1 MKLRSLFLASLAAVA
16 MVSCSNEE
24 DVTMNGNVDGE
35 KDAIVQFGISFAN
48 PGTRATTVT
57 PGNPTTEKGIAAE
70 QTFVDATIVIE
81 QNGAKNVVTFPVGDF
96 TNKTAE
102 GATSILWLKEKIAVN
117 EGLAK
122 VYVFLNASDA
132 LKGSLQSAA
141 TSSYGSLK
149 ETVDF
154 ATGGIDALAATGKIA
169 NAGHFLMSN
178 SSGAAVT
185 ETFEKGKP
193 NTLTVPV
200 SRVAAKL
207 QEMTP
212 VDNTFNVADNA
223 INLLKKKITVELTD
237 YAYSGLQQETAV
249 LRGGAVTRSLYNAYD
264 SEGAVYDYLAVNGDR
279 STYCME
285 NLTGAT
291 LQTTTNVIYKGA
303 ITVEDVPAGT
313 TIYITSDNKFF
324 ASIDDMAAAGYNF
337 QGLEDDTTVKE
348 CWDRYSLRKYDGGV
362 CYYVA
367 QIKTAANNTTTI
379 VRNNIYRLSVTSIGG
394 IGSVLPET
402 FEDPTL
408 LDLTV
413 SIDPWTVNLN
423 SFEF

>member
-48 PGTRATTVT
+48 SGTRATTVT
-57 PGNPTTEKGIAAE
+57 SGDPTTEKGIEAE

-96 TNKTAE
+96 TNKTTE

-117 EGLAK
+117 EGLAN

-154 ATGGIDALAATGKIA
+154 AKGGIDALAATGKIA
-169 NAGHFLMSN
+169 NTGHFLMSN
-178 SSGAAVT
+178 STGAA
-185 ETFEKGKP
+185 ESKTFTKGTT
-193 NTLTVPV
+193 NDLTVSV

-212 VDNTFNVADNA
+212 VDNTFDVADNA
-223 INLLKKKITVELTD
+223 INLSEKKITVELTD
-237 YAYSGLQQETAV
+237 YAYSGLQQETTV
-249 LRGGAVTRSLYNAYD
+249 LRGGAVSRSLYNAYD

-303 ITVEDVPAGT
+303 ITVEGVAAGT

-324 ASIDDMAAAGYNF
+324 TSIDEMNAANIFF
-337 QGLEDDTTVKE
+337 QGLTEQTSVKD
-348 CWDRYSLRKYDGGV
+348 CWEKYSLRKYDGGV

-367 QIKTAANNTTTI
+367 QIKTAADNSTTI
-379 VRNNIYRLSVTSIGG
+379 VRNNIYRLNVNSISG

-402 FEDPTL
+402 FTDPTL
-408 LDLTV
+408 LDLEV

-423 SFEF
+423 SFDL